1 MLQDER
7 VEPVAE
13 TVCLTQGEYYG
24 LVSAVISIVI
34 VLITVTAFAGIFYR

>member
-7 VEPVAE
+7 VELVAE
-13 TVCLTQGEYYG
+13 NVCLTQGEYYG